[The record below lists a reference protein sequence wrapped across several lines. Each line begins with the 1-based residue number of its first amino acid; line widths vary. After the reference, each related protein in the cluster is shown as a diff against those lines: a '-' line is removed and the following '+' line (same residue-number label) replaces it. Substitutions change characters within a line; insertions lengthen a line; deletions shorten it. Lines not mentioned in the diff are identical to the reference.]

1 MGINANNFRNY
12 FFEVCNTS
20 PQPLTHH
27 HNIYIY
33 ILEGQTYTM
42 PLHRQYL
49 LFVVLVLVHVLDSV
63 CAAVS
68 ETPYRPSARV
78 KEYHDFSKGW
88 KALKKN
94 KGGGVVYILYVY
106 VLSLARSL
114 SSPSACSFLYMP
126 SVQYSSYYISI
137 PFTAQLSALYFYF
150 HAYI

>member
-1 MGINANNFRNY
+1 
-12 FFEVCNTS
+12 
-20 PQPLTHH
+20 
-27 HNIYIY
+27 
-33 ILEGQTYTM
+33 M

-106 VLSLARSL
+106 VLSLARALSPPPLPTHFFICPLFNTLLITSL
-114 SSPSACSFLYMP
+114 FHLLHNFLLCIFIFMP
-126 SVQYSSYYISI
+126 TYNFLNKRVSLVWENND
-137 PFTAQLSALYFYF
+137 FKLF
-150 HAYI
+150 